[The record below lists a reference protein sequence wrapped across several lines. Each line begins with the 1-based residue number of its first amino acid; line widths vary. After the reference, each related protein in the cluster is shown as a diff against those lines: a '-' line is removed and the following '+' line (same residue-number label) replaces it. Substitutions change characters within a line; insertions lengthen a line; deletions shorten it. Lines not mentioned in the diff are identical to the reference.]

1 MLMLLVGILF
11 LSNMAQTGRP
21 SYEEILIKAK
31 NDQLTSPDEPSVKF
45 AGQYRLFINS
55 PLGVRM

>member
-11 LSNMAQTGRP
+11 LSNMAHTGRP

-31 NDQLTSPDEPSVKF
+31 NDQLPAPDEPSVKF

-55 PLGVRM
+55 QLGARM